1 MKPMPAKFSR
11 KWLHG
16 GLALLVVAVGVA
28 GFVVLTMSR
37 APIQPKPPR
46 DHHPLVRAVTVEVGP
61 LAVVVR
67 GEGTVRPLYESTLAS
82 EVAGRV
88 VKVSPALVN
97 GGIFAKGEVLLVVD
111 QADYRLAVTTA
122 KAEVHDADT
131 KLQLAQAEAAVAR
144 EEWRRLGRAGD
155 PPDLVAKQPQLEA
168 AQARLQSAQAALA
181 RAELNLERTEIRAP
195 FAGRISAKAA
205 DLGQYLKAGDK
216 VATVYATQAVEI
228 VTPLED
234 ADLAWLKVPGLTA
247 GEGQGSPA
255 EVATEFAGQRMTWKG
270 RVVRAEGKVD
280 ERTRLVPVVVRVEN
294 PYATRPPLA
303 VGAYVRVI
311 LRGQELPEATLLPRA
326 ALRAGGQVWVVD
338 DQGRITFREVRV
350 ARVQE
355 EKVLISD
362 GLEPGDRV
370 VTTQLKA
377 VTEGMLVRLEGQD
390 ESSQPAR
397 DQTTRPDGERT
408 S

>member
-1 MKPMPAKFSR
+1 MMSMRAKYSR

-16 GLALLVVAVGVA
+16 GLALLVVVVGLA
-28 GFVVLTMSR
+28 GFVILTKSR
-37 APIQPKPPR
+37 APLVPKPPR
-46 DHHPLVRAVTVEVGP
+46 EHRPLVRTVTAEVSP

-67 GEGTVRPLYESTLAS
+67 GEGTVRPLYESSLAS

-97 GGIFAKGEVLLVVD
+97 GGAFAKGEVLLVVD

-122 KAEVHDADT
+122 KAEVNDADT
-131 KLQLAQAEAAVAR
+131 KLKLAAAEAAVAR
-144 EEWRRLGRAGD
+144 EEWKRLGRAGD
-155 PPDLVAKQPQLEA
+155 PPDLVAKQPQLEV
-168 AQARLQSAQAALA
+168 AQARLQAAQAALA
-181 RAELNLERTEIRAP
+181 RAELNLERTEIKSP
-195 FAGRISAKAA
+195 FAGRVSAKAA

-216 VATVYATQAVEI
+216 VATVYATAAAEI

-255 EVATEFAGQRMTWKG
+255 EVSTEFAGRQMTWQG

-280 ERTRLVPVVVRVEN
+280 ERTRLVPVVVRVDN

-303 VGAYVRVI
+303 VGAYVRVS
-311 LRGQELPEATLLPRA
+311 LRGQEMPEATLLPRA
-326 ALRAGGQVWVVD
+326 ALRSGDQVWVVD
-338 DQGRITFREVRV
+338 DQGRISFRKVQV

-377 VTEGMLVRLEGQD
+377 VTEGMLVRLEGQG
-390 ESSQPAR
+390 EPRQPAQ
-397 DQTTRPDGERT
+397 DQTSRPDGERA

>member
-1 MKPMPAKFSR
+1 MMPMRAQYSR

-16 GLALLVVAVGVA
+16 GLALLVVVVGLA
-28 GFVVLTMSR
+28 GFVILTKSR
-37 APIQPKPPR
+37 APLAPKPPR
-46 DHHPLVRAVTVEVGP
+46 EHRPLVRTVTAEVRT

-67 GEGTVRPLYESTLAS
+67 GEGTVRPLYESSLAS

-97 GGIFAKGEVLLVVD
+97 GGAFAKGEVLLVVD

-122 KAEVHDADT
+122 RAEVNDADT
-131 KLQLAQAEAAVAR
+131 KLKLAAAEAAVAR
-144 EEWRRLGRAGD
+144 EEWKRLGRAGD
-155 PPDLVAKQPQLEA
+155 PPDLVAKLPQLEV
-168 AQARLQSAQAALA
+168 AQARLQAAQAALA
-181 RAELNLERTEIRAP
+181 RAELNLERTEIKP
-195 FAGRISAKAA
+195 PYAGRVSAKVA

-216 VATVYATQAVEI
+216 VATVYATQAAEI

-255 EVATEFAGQRMTWKG
+255 EVSTEFAGQQMTWKG

-280 ERTRLVPVVVRVEN
+280 ERTRLVPVVVRVDN

-303 VGAYVRVI
+303 VGAYVRVS
-311 LRGQELPEATLLPRA
+311 LRGQEIPEATLLPRA
-326 ALRAGGQVWVVD
+326 ALRSGDQVWVVD
-338 DQGRITFREVRV
+338 DQGRIGFRKVQV

-377 VTEGMLVRLEGQD
+377 VTEGMLVRLEG
-390 ESSQPAR
+390 SGAPRQPAQ
-397 DQTTRPDGERT
+397 DQTTRPDGERA

>member
-1 MKPMPAKFSR
+1 MKPMPAKSSR

-16 GLALLVVAVGVA
+16 GLALLLVVVGVA
-28 GFVVLTMSR
+28 GFVILTKSR

-46 DHHPLVRAVTVEVGP
+46 DHRPLVRTVTAEVGP
-61 LAVVVR
+61 LTVVVR

-131 KLQLAQAEAAVAR
+131 KLQLAVAEAAVAR
-144 EEWRRLGRAGD
+144 EEWQRLGRTGD

-168 AQARLQSAQAALA
+168 AQARLHSAQAALA

-195 FAGRISAKAA
+195 FVGRVSAKAA

-234 ADLAWLKVPGLTA
+234 ADLAWLKVPGLTSA
-247 GEGQGSPA
+247 EGQGSPA
-255 EVATEFAGQRMTWKG
+255 EVTTDFAGQRMTWKG

-303 VGAYVRVI
+303 VGTYVQVT
-311 LRGQELPEATLLPRA
+311 LRGQEMPEATLLPRA
-326 ALRAGGQVWVVD
+326 AMRSGDQVWVVD
-338 DQGRITFREVRV
+338 GQGRIAFRKVQV

-362 GLEPGDRV
+362 GLEPGDQV

-377 VTEGMLVRLEGQD
+377 VTEGMTVRLEGA
-390 ESSQPAR
+390 EEGPQPAR
-397 DQTTRPDGERT
+397 DQNRRPSGEKA